1 MLQCCNSQMVRFVR
15 AADLRAESDNVRR
28 KENRTEQDCGLP
40 VSVILIFEQGRQFG
54 VMLASVTAAFSLAC
68 SFSTLVSVRAIE
80 NGPLC
85 ARVMRDD
92 TIVITA
98 PSRAYLSLPLS
109 LRDYLRGG
117 DQERV
122 PRWFAWLFNNG

>member
-40 VSVILIFEQGRQFG
+40 VSVILIFEQAVRGD
-54 VMLASVTAAFSLAC
+54 ASVTAASSLAC
-68 SFSTLVSVRAIE
+68 SFSSLVSVRAIE

-92 TIVITA
+92 TITA
-98 PSRAYLSLPLS
+98 PFRAYLSLCLYKTTCGEEIKSGCPDGLH
-109 LRDYLRGG
+109 G
-117 DQERV
+117 
-122 PRWFAWLFNNG
+122 

>member
-54 VMLASVTAAFSLAC
+54 VMPV
-68 SFSTLVSVRAIE
+68 
-80 NGPLC
+80 
-85 ARVMRDD
+85 
-92 TIVITA
+92 
-98 PSRAYLSLPLS
+98 
-109 LRDYLRGG
+109 
-117 DQERV
+117 
-122 PRWFAWLFNNG
+122 